1 MNAFRHTFPDPS
13 SIDTRRIEPGR
24 RRWSPGAL
32 AFAGTLALLS
42 NQVAVAAPERYVI
55 DPEHLSV
62 GFLVT
67 HIGYSRVLGM
77 FRETSGSYTYDPDT
91 GRLSDVEITIMT
103 DSVFTNHR
111 KRDDHLRSADFLNS
125 KEFPKMVFKAS
136 EAIRNSDRSFD
147 ITGQLELLGKKNPVS
162 LAATINKAARY
173 EIAATPFES
182 RPWVMGVSARGTVPR
197 SAYGM
202 NYAVSNGWVGDEIE
216 LIIEFE
222 ARRQ

>member
-1 MNAFRHTFPDPS
+1 MKAFRTTFPDS
-13 SIDTRRIEPGR
+13 SPIDTRRVEQGR
-24 RRWSPGAL
+24 RSGPRGAL
-32 AFAGTLALLS
+32 ALAATLALLS
-42 NQVAVAAPERYVI
+42 NQAAVAAPEKYVI

-67 HIGYSRVLGM
+67 HLGYSRVLGM

-125 KEFPKMVFKAS
+125 KEFPKMVFRAG
-136 EAIRNSDRSFD
+136 EAMRGSDRSFD

-162 LAATINKAARY
+162 LAATINKAAPY
-173 EIAATPFES
+173 EITATPFES
-182 RPWVMGVSARGTVPR
+182 RPWVMGVSARGSVPR
-197 SAYGM
+197 TAYGM
-202 NYAVSNGWVGDEIE
+202 NYAASNGWVGDEIE